1 MNLSTCISRDFIGK
15 ILVLLPHVVK
25 HRYSLLR
32 GIDVVESILHQPTD
46 RRDGQIDGWTHSY
59 INARMHLKMIEI
71 GNFRKEMLHT
81 KPPPGHGGRGLAVM
95 TKIAPIIMKFG
106 IESTS
111 IISR

>member
-1 MNLSTCISRDFIGK
+1 MKLSTCISRDFIGK

-32 GIDVVESILHQPTD
+32 GIDIVESILHRQTRRTD
-46 RRDGQIDGWTHSY
+46 RWMDTLSY

-71 GNFRKEMLHT
+71 GNFHKEMLHT